1 MLIIGRR
8 DDEHVEAVV
17 EALGARVEPLCVDAA
32 LLDGGS
38 FALVDLDCLE
48 VRAAGAQLRYGLT
61 GARGW
66 VRRLAAPGWRL
77 GTTAGSRDAAVRAS
91 YIALVVALASH
102 PLVDWLTPY
111 PRLLASEN
119 KLRQAAHARRLGI
132 RTPRTAVV
140 SEQNQIPLDLG
151 DVVVAKPLGPGHFVG
166 DDGQAQVVWAAELSR
181 DDPRLAALAGA
192 PFLLQ
197 ERVAARR
204 HLRVVTCADQAWS
217 CELDAEALPLDWRR
231 DDDAHH
237 SFRPVSA
244 PGIESQA
251 LALASDL
258 GLGYSSQDWIDDGA
272 GAPAFID
279 LNPAG
284 QWLFL
289 PEPVSAQV
297 TSAIAAHLLGP

>member
-1 MLIIGRR
+1 MLIIGRH

-17 EALGARVEPLCVDAA
+17 EALGSRIEPLCVDATLLDDGTFA
-32 LLDGGS
+32 LLD
-38 FALVDLDCLE
+38 LDDLE
-48 VRAAGAQLRYGLT
+48 VGFRDARRRQEMI

-66 VRRLAAPGWRL
+66 VRRLAAPGWRTA
-77 GTTAGSRDAAVRAS
+77 TTGGSRDAAVRAS
-91 YIALVVALASH
+91 YVALVVALASH
-102 PLVDWLTPY
+102 PAVDWLTPY

-140 SEQNQIPLDLG
+140 SEQDEIPVEFG
-151 DVVVAKPLGPGHFVG
+151 DVVVAKPLGPGHFIG
-166 DDGQAQVVWAAELSR
+166 DDGQAQVVWAAELAR

-197 ERVAARR
+197 ERVRARR
-204 HLRVVTCADQAWS
+204 HLRVVTCGAQAWS
-217 CELDAEALPLDWRR
+217 CELDADALPLDWRR

-237 SFRPVSA
+237 SFKPVSEPA
-244 PGIESQA
+244 VELQA
-251 LALASDL
+251 LALAGDL
-258 GLGYSSQDWIDDGA
+258 GLGYSSQDWVDDGA
-272 GAPAFID
+272 LSPAFID

-289 PEPVSAQV
+289 PEPVSTLV
-297 TSAIAAHLLGP
+297 SNAIAAHLVGP